1 MNISEQIFNEL
12 NTIIEKLKD
21 PNISVLEKEE
31 LIKRKEDL
39 TKRFSNHCKSG
50 EVTPIKVLSSLTSEE
65 EALEINYLIENKLL
79 ALASEIRLKK
89 NKESFK
95 EISSALEGAKEKL
108 DGRGK

>member
-21 PNISVLEKEE
+21 PNISALEKEE

-39 TKRFSNHCKSG
+39 IKRFSNHC
-50 EVTPIKVLSSLTSEE
+50 KVLSSLTSEE
-65 EALEINYLIENKLL
+65 EALEINYLIENKQL
-79 ALASEIRLKK
+79 ALESVINLKN
-89 NKESFK
+89 NKESFDK
-95 EISSALEGAKEKL
+95 IVSALDGAKEKL